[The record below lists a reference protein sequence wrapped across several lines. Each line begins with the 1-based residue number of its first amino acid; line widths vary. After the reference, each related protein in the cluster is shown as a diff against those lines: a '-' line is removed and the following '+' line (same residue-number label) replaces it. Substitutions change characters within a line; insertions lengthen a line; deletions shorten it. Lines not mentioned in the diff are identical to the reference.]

1 MNDNYKKFIEKYLSI
16 VDKAGTLVPFRLN
29 AVQDKY
35 LTQDA
40 TGKDIILKARQMG
53 FSSLILAQFLAD
65 FLYKKNTYNVVVAD
79 GTDNAQG
86 LLKRVK
92 DYLKCWA
99 ESHEMDIDKLL
110 KYNSKYELYLE
121 SNNSTYHIGTA
132 QNTQFGRSRTITNLH
147 LCLHPNT
154 PVMLH
159 NGYYKDIKDI
169 TADDAIVNGDGYKV
183 KPKALSIRKS
193 GSKKFK
199 KLSVFGTDRSVTAS
213 EDHRFAVYGEGGI
226 VWKELKDITTKDYI
240 AYPLRKIRGA
250 IRSIDVIHS
259 KNNIKK
265 TGVLDADFA
274 LGRFIG
280 WYLAEGT
287 SIYGRNRITLTF
299 DVSEQMVVRDVIAP
313 VLPYVT
319 SYKFKK
325 RKDSKT
331 MVVSLYGGNL
341 QHAISRRFGY
351 SKSKRIPANIYRY
364 RRDFIRGL
372 VKGYIEGDGHINDR
386 EVRICGIREN
396 LIVTTA
402 RLISEL
408 GYGVPAVYK
417 VAGGSRRGRNEKDQW
432 VCGIFGECGERL
444 RGDLGFYVKPL
455 DKVKSLYIRKYTQ
468 KGFIQGWD
476 HANYTRYA
484 FRKVKS
490 VKNAET
496 PSQMYDIVLDT
507 EPHSFITSVGMTH
520 NSEGAFYPHLQEI
533 LAGAM
538 QAVVPEGRV
547 IIETTANG
555 FNEFK
560 TYWDKTI
567 NGETPFKGLF
577 YPASV
582 FYSQEFLAQKRGE
595 LGRLFVQEYP
605 ESALEAFVTSGECYF
620 NTEALKDYLSLV
632 KTPIKEGLIYV

>member
-16 VDKAGTLVPFRLN
+16 VDKTGTLVPFRLN

-40 TGKDIILKARQMG
+40 TGKDIILKARQQG

-79 GTDNAQG
+79 DTDNAQG

-147 LCLHPNT
+147 L
-154 PVMLH
+154 
-159 NGYYKDIKDI
+159 
-169 TADDAIVNGDGYKV
+169 
-183 KPKALSIRKS
+183 
-193 GSKKFK
+193 
-199 KLSVFGTDRSVTAS
+199 
-213 EDHRFAVYGEGGI
+213 
-226 VWKELKDITTKDYI
+226 
-240 AYPLRKIRGA
+240 
-250 IRSIDVIHS
+250 
-259 KNNIKK
+259 
-265 TGVLDADFA
+265 
-274 LGRFIG
+274 
-280 WYLAEGT
+280 
-287 SIYGRNRITLTF
+287 
-299 DVSEQMVVRDVIAP
+299 
-313 VLPYVT
+313 
-319 SYKFKK
+319 
-325 RKDSKT
+325 
-331 MVVSLYGGNL
+331 
-341 QHAISRRFGY
+341 
-351 SKSKRIPANIYRY
+351 
-364 RRDFIRGL
+364 
-372 VKGYIEGDGHINDR
+372 
-386 EVRICGIREN
+386 
-396 LIVTTA
+396 
-402 RLISEL
+402 
-408 GYGVPAVYK
+408 
-417 VAGGSRRGRNEKDQW
+417 
-432 VCGIFGECGERL
+432 
-444 RGDLGFYVKPL
+444 
-455 DKVKSLYIRKYTQ
+455 
-468 KGFIQGWD
+468 
-476 HANYTRYA
+476 
-484 FRKVKS
+484 
-490 VKNAET
+490 
-496 PSQMYDIVLDT
+496 
-507 EPHSFITSVGMTH
+507 
-520 NSEGAFYPHLQEI
+520 SEGAFYPHLQEI

-632 KTPIKEGLIYV
+632 KAPIKEGLIYV